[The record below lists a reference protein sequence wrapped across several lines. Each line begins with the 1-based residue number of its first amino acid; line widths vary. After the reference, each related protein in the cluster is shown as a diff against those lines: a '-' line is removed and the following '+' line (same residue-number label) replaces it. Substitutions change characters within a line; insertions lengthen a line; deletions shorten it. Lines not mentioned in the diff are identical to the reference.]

1 MSSSSKRLGEMIIVS
16 VIVFILFVVGIVY
29 ITKNLANIN
38 TEKKSLTPAK
48 EEIISDI
55 KDTYKDLNLAYES
68 TNLDDITSLVYIDND
83 KYKSVIIDNHTGNI
97 KTFNDLINN
106 KDKFA
111 LKERELLELKYPAF
125 IVDEI
130 NSNKDNKGYK
140 EYYVKDNEVIIY
152 YYDYE
157 ASISNISLAIN
168 YNEIKDLI
176 KFTPNL
182 DKEYENE
189 EKIIYEKSV
198 ALTFDD
204 GPSSKYNPLILE
216 TLRQNRATA
225 TFFMVGNMMNS
236 CQSCVLETYKS
247 GNEIGS
253 HSWEHMNIKT
263 NNSTKVAESLNKV
276 NNLYHNITGDYI
288 KLLRPPYG
296 SYNSTNLNNI
306 NSPFI
311 LWNLDTEDWRYRD
324 VDHIVNYIKE
334 NVSDGS
340 IILMHELYETS
351 YEALKVILPWLY
363 LNGYNVVSVSEL
375 ASIKNIP
382 LEAHH
387 AYRQFK

>member
-38 TEKKSLTPAK
+38 TEEKSLTPTK

-168 YNEIKDLI
+168 YNEIK
-176 KFTPNL
+176 
-182 DKEYENE
+182 
-189 EKIIYEKSV
+189 EK
-198 ALTFDD
+198 L
-204 GPSSKYNPLILE
+204 LL
-216 TLRQNRATA
+216 
-225 TFFMVGNMMNS
+225 
-236 CQSCVLETYKS
+236 
-247 GNEIGS
+247 
-253 HSWEHMNIKT
+253 
-263 NNSTKVAESLNKV
+263 KVATVL
-276 NNLYHNITGDYI
+276 
-288 KLLRPPYG
+288 
-296 SYNSTNLNNI
+296 
-306 NSPFI
+306 F
-311 LWNLDTEDWRYRD
+311 
-324 VDHIVNYIKE
+324 
-334 NVSDGS
+334 
-340 IILMHELYETS
+340 
-351 YEALKVILPWLY
+351 
-363 LNGYNVVSVSEL
+363 
-375 ASIKNIP
+375 
-382 LEAHH
+382 
-387 AYRQFK
+387 